1 MDIENIRGFTV
12 GRIHLSRV
20 DSTNDFLRRESSSL
34 FLSFPTCDLFVVTAD
49 VQSAGRGQR
58 GSVWQ
63 SAVGDNLL
71 VSILLRPLAVKASRS
86 FLLSPVAALAVKKC
100 VAYFGI
106 DALLKWPNDLY
117 FNNAKLAGILLE
129 VDFEGANMSQA
140 IVGIGLNVNQKEFA
154 AMERNP
160 VSMSLIQG
168 TDFCVNKVGRVF
180 VDEFLRLYN
189 LFLQGGDDA
198 LLAEYEQLLMGR
210 QTAML
215 YRDSAGVFEAT
226 VHGVESDGR
235 IRLMRGDGQLSYYSF
250 KEVQMVSLGY

>member
-1 MDIENIRGFTV
+1 
-12 GRIHLSRV
+12 
-20 DSTNDFLRRESSSL
+20 
-34 FLSFPTCDLFVVTAD
+34 
-49 VQSAGRGQR
+49 
-58 GSVWQ
+58 
-63 SAVGDNLL
+63 
-71 VSILLRPLAVKASRS
+71 
-86 FLLSPVAALAVKKC
+86 
-100 VAYFGI
+100 
-106 DALLKWPNDLY
+106 
-117 FNNAKLAGILLE
+117 
-129 VDFEGANMSQA
+129 
-140 IVGIGLNVNQKEFA
+140 
-154 AMERNP
+154 
-160 VSMSLIQG
+160 MSLIQG

-235 IRLMRGDGQLSYYSF
+235 IGLMRGDGQLSYYSF